1 MTRTPAALQARLE
14 AIEILLLWE
23 GRVSRARLLD
33 FFEIH
38 STHASRSLAAFRDAY
53 PEACVPDMSTKSYLA
68 SRWMR
73 PQITKGQFNE
83 YQKLVGAVGA
93 GKDVIADVPI
103 ETTYQDATQISFGL
117 FSKLHAAMRMH
128 QAIIVRYRSMKN
140 PKPHDRVIHPHSLI
154 QSGPRW
160 HVRAYC
166 EKVSDFRDFNLGRI
180 MDVAPAS
187 TASAARA
194 SSATAASAAPTS
206 APRPRRPSAVA
217 APTRFSPGTDPATR
231 PGGPPRDGLAAG
243 FFCPTPRRGA
253 ARRRGGARCRG
264 AGARPWPGDRA
275 CSAGRGSRGGGG
287 RTR

>member
-1 MTRTPAALQARLE
+1 MTRTRAALQARLE

-38 STHASRSLAAFRDAY
+38 STHASRALAACRDAY

-93 GKDVIADVPI
+93 GKEVIADVPI

-187 TASAARA
+187 TADARSDKDDSAWHTNVKVRLVPHRDH
-194 SSATAASAAPTS
+194 SVEQSQMVRDEYMGGTAALVFVVRVPLIKYLVQSFRAAMDPDRQRAPEYLLMVKDPEKLPKSAH
-206 APRPRRPSAVA
+206 
-217 APTRFSPGTDPATR
+217 
-231 PGGPPRDGLAAG
+231 
-243 FFCPTPRRGA
+243 CI
-253 ARRRGGARCRG
+253 
-264 AGARPWPGDRA
+264 
-275 CSAGRGSRGGGG
+275 
-287 RTR
+287 